1 MLNTTPDNTKNIFI
15 AIKLGMCE
23 VCQELKCKTVSISQ
37 SQPFLT
43 RCSQGRG
50 GYDSDARR

>member
-37 SQPFLT
+37 SQPFLS